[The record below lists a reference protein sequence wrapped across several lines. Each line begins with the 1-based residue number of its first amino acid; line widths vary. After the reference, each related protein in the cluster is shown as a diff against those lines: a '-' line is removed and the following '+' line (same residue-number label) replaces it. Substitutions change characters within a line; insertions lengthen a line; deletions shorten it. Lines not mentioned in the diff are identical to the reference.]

1 MNRYAQII
9 GGAVVNVIES
19 ATPPGG
25 NWVPCTTQGPG
36 WMFDGQTWTPPT
48 PASTVPQQVTRFQG
62 LAALHLAGHL
72 DEIEAY
78 MAQPGTARITKLAW
92 ENALT
97 FDRGSPTVASLAAL
111 LSLTPQEVDALFIA
125 AKEIIA

>member
-1 MNRYAQII
+1 MNRYAQIV
-9 GGAVVNVIES
+9 GGWCINVIES

-36 WMFDGQTWTPPT
+36 WAFDGQTWTPPT
-48 PASTVPQQVTRFQG
+48 PISTVPQQVTRFQG

-72 DEIEAY
+72 DSIEAY
-78 MAQPGTARITKLAW
+78 MALPGTARITKLAW

-97 FDRGSPTVASLAAL
+97 FDRDSPTVASLAAL
-111 LSLTPQEVDALFIA
+111 LSLTPQDIDALFVA
-125 AKEIIA
+125 AKEITA

>member
-9 GGAVVNVIES
+9 NGVAVNIIE
-19 ATPPGG
+19 AANPPGG

-36 WMFDGQTWTPPT
+36 WLFDGQTWTPPT

-72 DEIEAY
+72 DAIEAH
-78 MAQPGTARITKLAW
+78 MALPGTARITKLAW

-97 FDRGSPTVASLAAL
+97 FDRDSPTVASLAAL
-111 LSLTPQEVDALFIA
+111 LSLTPQDVDALFVT
-125 AKEIIA
+125 AKGITA